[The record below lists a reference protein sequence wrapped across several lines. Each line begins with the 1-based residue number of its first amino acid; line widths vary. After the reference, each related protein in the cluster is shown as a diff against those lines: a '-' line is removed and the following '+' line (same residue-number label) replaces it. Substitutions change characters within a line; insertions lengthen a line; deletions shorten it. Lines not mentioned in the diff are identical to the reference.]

1 MKKISTGK
9 LSIAL
14 AASLMLGVTNLTVTS
29 YIARASTSSN
39 QDDNQKVVAP
49 ANCRRVK
56 TSGNPLNV
64 RSSPNGTIIGTLAD
78 GTIVNIEGSA
88 SNGWVMISSPQ
99 KGMVFEQYLTSCDAN
114 TTTTTTKT
122 TANQTQQTST
132 EKANCRRVISKNGLN
147 VRSSPNGD
155 IIGTLA
161 GGAEVTVEKVV
172 NNNWVMISA
181 PQKGMVFARYL
192 GSCLQTSTS
201 ETTATQTT
209 ATQTQPETAAQG
221 MCRRVKTAGAPL
233 NVRST
238 PNGTII
244 GTLANGTEV
253 TVEKNVNNAWVMI
266 SSPQKGMV
274 FTAYLVPCSEETATG
289 TTATATSAENCRRIL
304 SSEAVSVKK
313 EPSDTSESVGTL
325 VNQQRVKI
333 VNRGANGWVPISEP
347 VNGYIP
353 ASKLILCPR

>member
-14 AASLMLGVTNLTVTS
+14 AALLMFGVTNLTVAS
-29 YIARASTSSN
+29 YIARANTSSN

-78 GTIVNIEGSA
+78 GTIVTIEGSA

-99 KGMVFEQYLTSCDAN
+99 KGMVFEQYLTSCEAN
-114 TTTTTTKT
+114 TTTNT
-122 TANQTQQTST
+122 
-132 EKANCRRVISKNGLN
+132 
-147 VRSSPNGD
+147 
-155 IIGTLA
+155 
-161 GGAEVTVEKVV
+161 
-172 NNNWVMISA
+172 
-181 PQKGMVFARYL
+181 
-192 GSCLQTSTS
+192 
-201 ETTATQTT
+201 TQTT

-274 FTAYLVPCSEETATG
+274 FTAYLVPCSGETATG